1 MNIEFYHWMLNFV
14 IKCWINH
21 WMLNFIIECWNY
33 VEYWNVP
40 LNILNLFYE
49 HWNLMNWMYWI
60 LKNWKFEFCY
70 IWRAI
75 YEHKILPKSVFIDI
89 TKFQRNLVDQ
99 AIKLFSGWM
108 VESILIL
115 VLIGLRIQNWFYQ
128 NLIALISEVRHLNI
142 TPLKNHK
149 HITKKRFFLISL
161 KLVNMCSFVK

>member
-1 MNIEFYHWMLNFV
+1 MLKLCWILKCAIKYIEFVLWTLKFNELDV
-14 IKCWINH
+14 
-21 WMLNFIIECWNY
+21 
-33 VEYWNVP
+33 
-40 LNILNLFYE
+40 LNL
-49 HWNLMNWMYWI
+49 YWI

-99 AIKLFSGWM
+99 AINLFSGWM

-149 HITKKRFFLISL
+149 HITKKRFFFLISL